1 MLDLTSKQRKILRS
15 KAHHLKPYIIIGKN
29 GLTKSS
35 INSISRLLNQHEL
48 IKVKIADNENRENIK
63 DKIFLKTSSSIVGS
77 IGKIVIIYKESDNK
91 DEAEKI
97 KIDG

>member
-1 MLDLTSKQRKILRS
+1 MELTSKQRKLLRS

-48 IKVKIADNENRENIK
+48 IKVKIV
-63 DKIFLKTSSSIVGS
+63 DKEK
-77 IGKIVIIYKESDNK
+77 
-91 DEAEKI
+91 EKI
-97 KIDG
+97 LKIKFF

>member
-1 MLDLTSKQRKILRS
+1 MDLTSKQRKILRS
-15 KAHHLKPYIIIGKN
+15 KAHHLKPYIIIRKN

-63 DKIFLKTSSSIVGS
+63 DKILLKTSSSIVGS

>member
-1 MLDLTSKQRKILRS
+1 MDLTSKQRKILRS

-63 DKIFLKTSSSIVGS
+63 DKILLKTYSSIVGS

>member
-1 MLDLTSKQRKILRS
+1 LELTSKQRKLLRS

-48 IKVKIADNENRENIK
+48 IKVKIADNENRQNIK
-63 DKIFLKTSSSIVGS
+63 DKILLKTSSSIVGS
-77 IGKIVIIYKESDNK
+77 IGKIVIIYKESEDK
-91 DEAEKI
+91 EDVQKI
-97 KIDG
+97 KIND

>member
-1 MLDLTSKQRKILRS
+1 MDLTSKQRKLLRS

-29 GLTKSS
+29 GLTESS

-48 IKVKIADNENRENIK
+48 IKVKIVDKENRENIK
-63 DKIFLKTSSSIVGS
+63 DKILLKTSSSIVGS

-91 DEAEKI
+91 DDAEKI
-97 KIDG
+97 KIND

>member
-1 MLDLTSKQRKILRS
+1 MDLTSKQRKILRS

-48 IKVKIADNENRENIK
+48 IKVKIADKENRENIK
-63 DKIFLKTSSSIVGS
+63 DKILLKTSSSIVGS

-91 DEAEKI
+91 DDAEKI
-97 KIDG
+97 KIDD

>member
-1 MLDLTSKQRKILRS
+1 MDLTSKQRKILRS

-63 DKIFLKTSSSIVGS
+63 DKILLKTSSSIVGS

>member
-1 MLDLTSKQRKILRS
+1 MDLTSKQRKILRS

-35 INSISRLLNQHEL
+35 INSISTLLNQHEL
-48 IKVKIADNENRENIK
+48 IKVKIVDKENRENIK
-63 DKIFLKTSSSIVGS
+63 DKILLKTSSSIVGS

-91 DEAEKI
+91 DDAEKI
-97 KIDG
+97 KIND